1 MIHLVSPQN
10 LQKNYHFLPPDA
22 HTSICIS
29 GVQNISFLGKFY
41 VRTKW
46 INPFTI
52 HSKLSKVT
60 AAVLKLKF
68 HNSNAA

>member
-1 MIHLVSPQN
+1 MRTRLSAYQ
-10 LQKNYHFLPPDA
+10 
-22 HTSICIS
+22 

-46 INPFTI
+46 INPFRT

-68 HNSNAA
+68 HNSNAARS